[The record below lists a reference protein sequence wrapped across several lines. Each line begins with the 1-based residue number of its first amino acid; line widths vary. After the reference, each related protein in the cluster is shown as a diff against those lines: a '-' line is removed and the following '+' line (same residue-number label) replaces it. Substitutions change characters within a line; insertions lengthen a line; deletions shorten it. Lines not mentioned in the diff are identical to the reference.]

1 MNIPRAKITL
11 KSNTLD
17 VLYSNDYFRFMIL
30 QLTFVFCI
38 VGSYLFSQGDKLSL
52 QGYYQ
57 GVNLLIS
64 NPSQQDGFGY
74 CSYKATV
81 NGDILPAST
90 QKNIFEIDFKLFNI
104 NIGDP
109 VFVVLEHALGCNP
122 TFLNPES
129 LKPKSTYECKN
140 IKVNSAGL
148 LQWDTYNENG
158 KIDFVVEQFRWNK
171 WVESGKVLGTG
182 RKSLNHYVFQLKLH
196 SGTNR
201 IRVAQY
207 DNTNAGRFSKEVII
221 HSEEEEIFTNGTRIV
236 NKIYFSNSKGR
247 TRTKYEIHDAYGNLL
262 KLGTSDY
269 VDCSNLVNGLYYV
282 SFDNKTD
289 KFFKIN

>member
-1 MNIPRAKITL
+1 M
-11 KSNTLD
+11 
-17 VLYSNDYFRFMIL
+17 
-30 QLTFVFCI
+30 
-38 VGSYLFSQGDKLSL
+38 
-52 QGYYQ
+52 
-57 GVNLLIS
+57 
-64 NPSQQDGFGY
+64 
-74 CSYKATV
+74 
-81 NGDILPAST
+81 
-90 QKNIFEIDFKLFNI
+90 
-104 NIGDP
+104 
-109 VFVVLEHALGCNP
+109 
-122 TFLNPES
+122 
-129 LKPKSTYECKN
+129 
-140 IKVNSAGL
+140 NSAGL

-182 RKSLNHYVFQLKLH
+182 RKSVNHYVFQLKLH
-196 SGTNR
+196 SGKNR